1 MQKIKFV
8 QISLKATDEQM
19 ILLSLKIEDRDGDL
33 TRILMLWLS
42 ATRLINNM
50 GSKNQSL
57 FNVFND
63 IIPMRNYSY
72 KV

>member
-33 TRILMLWLS
+33 TRILML
-42 ATRLINNM
+42 
-50 GSKNQSL
+50 
-57 FNVFND
+57 
-63 IIPMRNYSY
+63 
-72 KV
+72 